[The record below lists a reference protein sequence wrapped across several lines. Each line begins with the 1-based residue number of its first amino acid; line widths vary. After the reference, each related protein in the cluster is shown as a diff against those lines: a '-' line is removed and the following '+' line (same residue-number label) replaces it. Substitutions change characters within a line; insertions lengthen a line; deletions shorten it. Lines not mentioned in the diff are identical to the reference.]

1 MKTMTKE
8 QAHELAVKIA
18 KVLDDK
24 KGRDIVIIDISAK
37 SVLADY
43 FVIASGRSTTAVKSL
58 CDNVEEKLSEEGIE
72 PARRDGMNETKWIV
86 MDYGSVI
93 LHVFHEE
100 TREYYHLERLWV
112 DGANCERYGE
122 WRHGMGSRFSG
133 KAAKRK

>member
-72 PARRDGMNETKWIV
+72 PARRDGMNETDSLVLRIMTNK
-86 MDYGSVI
+86 
-93 LHVFHEE
+93 
-100 TREYYHLERLWV
+100 
-112 DGANCERYGE
+112 C
-122 WRHGMGSRFSG
+122 
-133 KAAKRK
+133 

>member
-8 QAHELAVKIA
+8 QAYELAKKIA
-18 KVLDDK
+18 AVLDEK
-24 KGRDIVIIDISAK
+24 KGRDIVIIDISEK

-43 FVIASGRSTTAVKSL
+43 FVIASGKSTTAVKSL
-58 CDNVEEKLSEEGIE
+58 CDNVEEKLSKEGID

-100 TREYYHLERLWV
+100 TREYYRLERLWA
-112 DGANCERYGE
+112 DEANCVHYGE
-122 WRHGMGSRFSG
+122 
-133 KAAKRK
+133 